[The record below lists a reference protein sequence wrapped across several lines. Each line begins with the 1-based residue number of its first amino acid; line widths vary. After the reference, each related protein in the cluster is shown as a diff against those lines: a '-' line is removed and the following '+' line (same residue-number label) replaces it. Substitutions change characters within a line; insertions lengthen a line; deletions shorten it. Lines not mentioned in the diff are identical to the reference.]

1 MVRMELENIC
11 SDRCVIPD
19 FHSYSESF
27 NLYQFIGSTILRRFY
42 EAVAEAR
49 EHRKQHM
56 EFSLT
61 FSAESIEK
69 WTSAI
74 DKWNKD
80 PAHYQPNPYEEPVLG
95 MPSCR
100 RSFSV

>member
-11 SDRCVIPD
+11 SDRFVIPD
-19 FHSYSESF
+19 FHSTPGSLD
-27 NLYQFIGSTILRRFY
+27 LYQYIVSTILRRFY

-49 EHRKQHM
+49 EHRRQHT
-56 EFSLT
+56 EFTLT
-61 FSAESIEK
+61 FSADSIEK